1 MIDVDI
7 KIDKVKRLKEERDAV
22 ILAHYYVE
30 DDVQRIADYVGD
42 SYYLSKI
49 AAETDHKTI
58 LFCGVSFMA
67 ESAKILSP
75 DKTVLIPDFNAHCPM
90 ASMASKDSI
99 MGMKS
104 RFDDL
109 AVVCYINS
117 TVEIKSL
124 SDVCVTS
131 SNAVNIV
138 KNLPNKN
145 IYFIPDGNLGR
156 FVAEQVP
163 EKNIILNDGYCHVHT
178 NITIDD
184 INKAKGTYPEALVL
198 VHPECNDDLV
208 AIGDYVGSTS
218 GIIDFARESSAKDF
232 IICTEVGILYKLKE
246 NCPDKN
252 FHFPNDQQICPD
264 MKLIT
269 LDKVINSLEKT
280 ETNVEVD
287 KSIINKAKMALEKM
301 HELAYN

>member
-30 DDVQRIADYVGD
+30 DDVQGIPDYVGD

-99 MGMKS
+99 MEMKS

-156 FVAEQVP
+156 FVAKQVP

-287 KSIINKAKMALEKM
+287 KSIMNKAKMALEKM
-301 HELAYN
+301 HDLTYN

>member
-99 MGMKS
+99 MEMKS

-156 FVAEQVP
+156 FVAKQVP

-287 KSIINKAKMALEKM
+287 KNIINKAKMALEKM

>member
-99 MGMKS
+99 MEMKS

-156 FVAEQVP
+156 FVAKQVP

-178 NITIDD
+178 NITRDD

>member
-99 MGMKS
+99 MEMKS

-156 FVAEQVP
+156 FVAKQVP

>member
-99 MGMKS
+99 MEMKS

-145 IYFIPDGNLGR
+145 IYLSLMETWAVLLQSKFLR
-156 FVAEQVP
+156 
-163 EKNIILNDGYCHVHT
+163 KIL
-178 NITIDD
+178 
-184 INKAKGTYPEALVL
+184 
-198 VHPECNDDLV
+198 
-208 AIGDYVGSTS
+208 
-218 GIIDFARESSAKDF
+218 F
-232 IICTEVGILYKLKE
+232 
-246 NCPDKN
+246 
-252 FHFPNDQQICPD
+252 
-264 MKLIT
+264 
-269 LDKVINSLEKT
+269 
-280 ETNVEVD
+280 
-287 KSIINKAKMALEKM
+287 
-301 HELAYN
+301 

>member
-99 MGMKS
+99 MEMKS

-156 FVAEQVP
+156 FVAKQVP

-184 INKAKGTYPEALVL
+184 INKAKETYPEALVL
-198 VHPECNDDLV
+198 VHPECSDDLV

>member
-90 ASMASKDSI
+90 ASMASKDCI
-99 MGMKS
+99 MEMKS

-156 FVAEQVP
+156 FVAKQVP